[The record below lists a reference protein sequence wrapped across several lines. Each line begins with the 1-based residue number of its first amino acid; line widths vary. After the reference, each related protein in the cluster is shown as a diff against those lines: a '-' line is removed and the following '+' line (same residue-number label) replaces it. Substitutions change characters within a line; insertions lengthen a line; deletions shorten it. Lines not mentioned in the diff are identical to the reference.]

1 MAFPTPE
8 QLEDIVAPIARNHDL
23 DVEQI
28 RAVRAG
34 KKSQVVI
41 ALDGDEHPTLDELEV
56 VSNELSELFDAHESA
71 GDLNFGAGYTLE
83 VTTPGVDMPLT
94 APRHW
99 RRNRGRAVALLDA
112 DGKKETWRIGALN
125 DAEDRVVLIERGA
138 KQPRVETRLV
148 SEMPK
153 AVVEIEFKAPPAAE
167 QELVDAAYEEAGDE

>member
-8 QLEDIVAPIARNHDL
+8 QLGALVAPIARNHEL

-41 ALDGDEHPTLDELEV
+41 ALDGDTPPTLDELEV
-56 VSNELSELFDAHESA
+56 VSNELSELFDAHEDA

-94 APRHW
+94 QAVFAVCHQGVTVEETIAALM
-99 RRNRGRAVALLDA
+99 GRS
-112 DGKKETWRIGALN
+112 KK
-125 DAEDRVVLIERGA
+125 
-138 KQPRVETRLV
+138 
-148 SEMPK
+148 SE
-153 AVVEIEFKAPPAAE
+153 
-167 QELVDAAYEEAGDE
+167 

>member
-8 QLEDIVAPIARNHDL
+8 QLGALVAPIARNHEL

-41 ALDGDEHPTLDELEV
+41 ALDGDTPPTLDELEV
-56 VSNELSELFDAHESA
+56 ISNELSELFDAHEDA

-94 APRHW
+94 EPRHW

-112 DGKKETWRIGALN
+112 DGKKELWRIGAL
-125 DAEDRVVLIERGA
+125 DETETRVALIERGA
-138 KQPRVETRLV
+138 KVPAVQARLV

-167 QELVDAAYEEAGDE
+167 QELVDAPFDEVVDA

>member
-56 VSNELSELFDAHESA
+56 LSNELSELFDAHESA
-71 GDLNFGAGYTLE
+71 GDLNFGTCLLYTS
-83 VTTPGVDMPLT
+83 PS
-94 APRHW
+94 PR
-99 RRNRGRAVALLDA
+99 D
-112 DGKKETWRIGALN
+112 
-125 DAEDRVVLIERGA
+125 
-138 KQPRVETRLV
+138 
-148 SEMPK
+148 
-153 AVVEIEFKAPPAAE
+153 
-167 QELVDAAYEEAGDE
+167 